1 CPLSFMEESGRNRTP
16 DKLPLEERKPLFDVC
31 DAALLKTVEFLKPAQ
46 VIGIGKFAEKQATR
60 ALKSLDVPI
69 GTILHPS
76 PASPMA
82 NRGWV
87 KQIEPQFEALGIKL

>member
-1 CPLSFMEESGRNRTP
+1 M
-16 DKLPLEERKPLFDVC
+16 LF
-31 DAALLKTVEFLKPAQ
+31 E
-46 VIGIGKFAEKQATR
+46 
-60 ALKSLDVPI
+60 LDVSV

-87 KQIEPQFEALGIKL
+87 KQIEPQLEALGVEF